1 MIPDP
6 VDIIHCEVC
15 ELPHRR
21 GVAVC
26 EECRHLLGTAP
37 NWERLRAE
45 VSSEGL
51 KALTALVAT
60 IVAAVSMLWLTGA
73 VWIWPLVGML
83 AWSVFYARRWLAISK
98 RLTKQAGPAQRG

>member
-1 MIPDP
+1 VIPDP
-6 VDIIHCEVC
+6 VDIIYCEVC

-45 VSSEGL
+45 VASERNL
-51 KALTALVAT
+51 ALLG
-60 IVAAVSMLWLTGA
+60 LTGTFA
-73 VWIWPLVGML
+73 FGVLTMWLFGRAWLLIIVGLL
-83 AWSVFYARRWLAISK
+83 AWSLTHARRWRAISK
-98 RLTKQAGPAQRG
+98 RLAKQAGPAQRG